1 MTAEAFAKKTGFKTV
16 CIPSPDKEVEGV
28 YIGDLLSWVM
38 GKAEQGNVWITIMSN
53 INVIAVASLTEAAA
67 VLLAEDVELVPE
79 ALDAARDKDITVL
92 SSPLTVYEL
101 CVKIG
106 ELASGRSIVVTF
118 ISIPAFP
125 PAATT
130 K

>member
-1 MTAEAFAKKTGFKTV
+1 MKGRRTMKLSELCEKLSLTVIAGNTDAAF
-16 CIPSPDKEVEGV
+16 DGV
-28 YIGDLLSWVM
+28 YAGDLLSRAMSHVE
-38 GKAEQGNVWITIMSN
+38 ADNLWITIMSN

-106 ELASGRSIVVTF
+106 ELAS
-118 ISIPAFP
+118 
-125 PAATT
+125 
-130 K
+130 